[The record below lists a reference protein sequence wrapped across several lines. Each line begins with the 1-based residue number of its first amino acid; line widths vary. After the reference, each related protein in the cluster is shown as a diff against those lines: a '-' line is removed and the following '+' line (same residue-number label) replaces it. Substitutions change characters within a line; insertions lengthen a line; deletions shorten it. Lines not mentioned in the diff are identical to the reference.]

1 MIPFF
6 TPRYLKKAKLLS
18 KGVKRWLHYK
28 EDLLSSEQLAT
39 VRRLGEDLK
48 SAIKAKDKEQV
59 KSVSTK
65 LADTCSEAVPPSE
78 HSKIGE
84 NVEVI
89 FVALVV
95 VFGFK
100 AFFLKPFRIPTGSMQ
115 PTLNGVIC
123 KAQDKDEFPNPIVR
137 VAELALRGRSYVYK
151 EAKKDLIIP
160 ADMTDF
166 VTQNGGFWK
175 RLQTFHTVSQ
185 IHFENATISCHGVP
199 MNDLLQ
205 NPEIELGRV
214 IREKSIVQP
223 NGTRVIPKGTVLY
236 SGYADS
242 GDLIIADKVS
252 YHFRKPKRGETF
264 IFDTRGIKTNG
275 SRSRLNAQEGATH
288 YIKRCVGV
296 PGDSLQIE
304 SPYLLV
310 NGEKAKEQYIQRVA
324 NAEGV
329 YEGLGYVNTG
339 RPGSPLAGPDNV
351 LNLKLDEKEWYHSEY
366 AAMGDNTENSLD
378 SRYWGAL
385 EEYNV
390 VAPAFFTLWP
400 ITTGH
405 WGLIK

>member
-1 MIPFF
+1 
-6 TPRYLKKAKLLS
+6 
-18 KGVKRWLHYK
+18 
-28 EDLLSSEQLAT
+28 
-39 VRRLGEDLK
+39 
-48 SAIKAKDKEQV
+48 
-59 KSVSTK
+59 
-65 LADTCSEAVPPSE
+65 
-78 HSKIGE
+78 
-84 NVEVI
+84 
-89 FVALVV
+89 
-95 VFGFK
+95 
-100 AFFLKPFRIPTGSMQ
+100 
-115 PTLNGVIC
+115 
-123 KAQDKDEFPNPIVR
+123 
-137 VAELALRGRSYVYK
+137 
-151 EAKKDLIIP
+151 
-160 ADMTDF
+160 
-166 VTQNGGFWK
+166 
-175 RLQTFHTVSQ
+175 
-185 IHFENATISCHGVP
+185 